1 MYLNLVELAESFG
14 VSEKVVDDWIRD
26 EKLPHVADRGRLLF
40 DRARVS
46 LWAAEH
52 GLTARAGFL
61 APENGAFT
69 SGLALA
75 PMLRGGGIWRD
86 VPSSGVTGVLERVIA
101 SLSKVPQPVRALLAQ
116 RLRAKGGINWAPIGG
131 GFALPHFSTRV
142 TLGRDAGVVA
152 LLLLRDALPLTEP
165 SADGVP
171 VTRLFFFIP
180 PSPRAHLDTLAR
192 LSRAIAHGPLR
203 GLVERR
209 APDEELFQALAAA
222 DSSGGAESNRKL
234 QS

>member
-26 EKLPHVADRGRLLF
+26 EGLPYVQDRGRLLF
-40 DRARVS
+40 DRARVAH
-46 LWAAEH
+46 WAAGH

-69 SGLALA
+69 TGLELA
-75 PMLRGGGIWRD
+75 PMLRAGGIWRD
-86 VPSSGVTGVLERVIA
+86 VPSSGAIEVLERVIA
-101 SLSKVPQPVRALLAQ
+101 SLSSIPQPVRALLAQ
-116 RLRAKGGINWAPIGG
+116 RLRAKGGVNWAPIGG

-142 TLGRDAGVVA
+142 TLGRDAGVIT
-152 LLLLRDALPLTEP
+152 LLLLRDALTLTEP
-165 SADGVP
+165 PSDGVP

-192 LSRAIAHGPLR
+192 LSRAIAHGPLL
-203 GLVERR
+203 GLVERS
-209 APDEELFQALAAA
+209 APDEELFQTLAAA
-222 DSSGGAESNRKL
+222 DSPGGAELKHEC